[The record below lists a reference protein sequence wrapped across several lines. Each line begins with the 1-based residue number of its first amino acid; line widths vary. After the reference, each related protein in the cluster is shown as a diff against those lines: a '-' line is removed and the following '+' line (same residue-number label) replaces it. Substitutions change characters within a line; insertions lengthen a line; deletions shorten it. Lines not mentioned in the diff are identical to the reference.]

1 MKWPWRRARH
11 SDHVVAAWCAQTLAY
26 VVARERED
34 GCYQVVKLGLESQGS
49 DTLAVF
55 ATRLEKQG
63 LAGCRVSAMLRYSQ
77 YQWLQIEAPSV
88 PAEELRSAARYQIRD
103 MIDMHVDDV
112 TIDVLRVGDGQTRS
126 SSSLFVIAA
135 PNAALRGGSELAS
148 AMRWVM
154 PVVDVQET
162 AQRNLQNLVARR
174 DGTLERATACLVI
187 MDDTRAL
194 LTISANEELFY
205 SRRLDV
211 PAGFMAGSWETASPE
226 FAVDSYTPVD
236 EYVPEY
242 GVGGQSYGADYSQ
255 VAQPHGA
262 GADGATGSAD
272 SERAQRFLLEVQ
284 RSLDLWDRAWSSMPL
299 ESVHVHAGV
308 RSAELAQWLGRQLG
322 QSVSALEVEAFFP
335 GFDSAPAEVQAAC
348 WPLLG
353 LLLRT
358 EERKL

>member
-1 MKWPWRRARH
+1 
-11 SDHVVAAWCAQTLAY
+11 
-26 VVARERED
+26 
-34 GCYQVVKLGLESQGS
+34 
-49 DTLAVF
+49 
-55 ATRLEKQG
+55 
-63 LAGCRVSAMLRYSQ
+63 MLRYSQ
-77 YQWLQIEAPSV
+77 YQWLQIEAPAV

-103 MIDMHVDDV
+103 MIDMHIDDV

-126 SSSLFVIAA
+126 SSSLFVVAA
-135 PNAALRGGSELAS
+135 PNAALRAGADIAS
-148 AMRWVM
+148 AMRWTM

-162 AQRNLQNLVARR
+162 VQRNLQNRVARR

-211 PAGFMAGSWETASPE
+211 PAGFMAGSWETADSE
-226 FAVDSYTPVD
+226 VAVDTYTPVD
-236 EYVPEY
+236 EYVPDY
-242 GVGGQSYGADYSQ
+242 GAAGQSYGTDYSQ
-255 VAQPHGA
+255 PVQPHGT
-262 GADGATGSAD
+262 GAHGSSESAD
-272 SERAQRFLLEVQ
+272 AERAQRFLLEVQ

-322 QSVSALEVEAFFP
+322 QSVSALDVDAFFP
-335 GFDSAPAEVQAAC
+335 GFESAPADVQAAC